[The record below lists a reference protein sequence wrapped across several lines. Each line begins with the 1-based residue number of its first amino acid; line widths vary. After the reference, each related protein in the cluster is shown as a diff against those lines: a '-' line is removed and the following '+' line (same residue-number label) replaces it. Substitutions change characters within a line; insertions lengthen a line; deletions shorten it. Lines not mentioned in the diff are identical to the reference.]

1 MRGTRQ
7 ERREQARR
15 LWDEGPEAHDQAEE
29 SLDRVIGGMVVIVVL
44 MLVGGAARFIFWP

>member
-7 ERREQARR
+7 ERRQQARR
-15 LWDEGPEAHDQAEE
+15 LWDEGPEAHEDGQEQM
-29 SLDRVIGGMVVIVVL
+29 DRVIAGILVIVVL

>member
-1 MRGTRQ
+1 MRGTRE
-7 ERREQARR
+7 ERRLQARR

-29 SLDRVIGGMVVIVVL
+29 SLDRVIGGVAVIVVL